1 MNKKTTIYDIAKVL
15 DITAA
20 SVSRALNNN
29 PKISESTRKLVLET
43 AAKMNYKQNKLALAL
58 RSGKSYNVGVIV
70 PRIDSNF
77 FASIIRGIEEEL
89 YAHKYNVII
98 CQTHEDEK
106 REFENMNTLLNAQV
120 DGILMSVS
128 NVASENSS
136 ENDRIIKK
144 VIEKNVPLVFFDRK
158 KNIEGV
164 SSVTINDYE
173 VSYLATKHLIEQG
186 CSRIAHFKGNQALEI
201 FANRLGGYKQALLD
215 SGIDF
220 DENYVVQTKS
230 SVEGGAQAVKDL
242 MKLKNPPDAI
252 FSSSDFAALGAIQE
266 LKAEGLQIPEDFCV
280 VGFGNEPFTDFME
293 LPMSTVDQVPL
304 EMGKMTAKVFL
315 EHIDNTGNAKI
326 EKKVVLTSELNIRQ
340 SSLRHLE
347 SQPLEVVNNK
357 KGVKI

>member
-1 MNKKTTIYDIAKVL
+1 MSKKTTIYDIAKVL

-98 CQTHEDEK
+98 CQTHEDEN
-106 REFENMNTLLNAQV
+106 REFENINTLLNAQV

-128 NVASENSS
+128 NVGSES
-136 ENDRIIKK
+136 DWIIEK
-144 VIEKNVPLVFFDRK
+144 VIEKNVPLIFFDRK
-158 KNIEGV
+158 KNIDGV
-164 SSVTINDYE
+164 SSVTINDYDI
-173 VSYLATKHLIEQG
+173 SYLATKHLIAQG
-186 CSRIAHFKGNQALEI
+186 CSRIAHFKGNQCLEI
-201 FANRLGGYKQALLD
+201 FENRLKGYKQALLD
-215 SGIDF
+215 NGMEF
-220 DENYVVQTKS
+220 DEDYVIQTKS
-230 SVEGGAQAVKDL
+230 NVKAGAQAVDIL
-242 MKLKNPPDAI
+242 MKLQNPPDAI
-252 FSSSDFAALGAIQE
+252 FSSSDFAALGAIQQ
-266 LKAEGLQIPEDFCV
+266 LKVKGIQIPEDFCI

-293 LPMSTVDQVPL
+293 LPMSTVDQFPL

-315 EHIDNTGNAKI
+315 EHIDNIGNVKI
-326 EKKVVLTSELNIRQ
+326 EKKVVLTPELNIRK
-340 SSLRHLE
+340 SSSRVL
-347 SQPLEVVNNK
+347 
-357 KGVKI
+357 

>member
-1 MNKKTTIYDIAKVL
+1 MSKKTTIYDIAKVL

-29 PKISESTRKLVLET
+29 PKISKNTRKLVLET
-43 AAKMNYKQNKLALAL
+43 ANEMNYKQNKLALAL

-98 CQTHEDEK
+98 CQTHEDET
-106 REFENMNTLLNAQV
+106 REFENVNTLLNAQV

-128 NVASENSS
+128 NVSS
-136 ENDRIIKK
+136 ENDWIIKK
-144 VIEKNVPLVFFDRK
+144 VIEKKVPLIFFDRK

-164 SSVTINDYE
+164 SSVTINDYD

-186 CSRIAHFKGNQALEI
+186 CSRIAHFKGNQSLEI
-201 FANRLGGYKQALLD
+201 FQNRLQGYKQALLD
-215 SGIDF
+215 NGMEF
-220 DENYVVQTKS
+220 DEGYVIQTKS
-230 SVEGGAQAVKDL
+230 DVEAGALAIDSL

-252 FSSSDFAALGAIQE
+252 FSSSDFAALGAIQK
-266 LKAEGLQIPEDFCV
+266 LKAEGVRIPEDFCI
-280 VGFGNEPFTDFME
+280 VGFGNEPFTNFME
-293 LPMSTVDQVPL
+293 LPISTVNQVPL

-315 EHIDNTGNAKI
+315 EHIDNSGNVKM
-326 EKKVVLTSELNIRQ
+326 EKKVVLISELNIRK
-340 SSLRHLE
+340 SSSR
-347 SQPLEVVNNK
+347 VF
-357 KGVKI
+357 